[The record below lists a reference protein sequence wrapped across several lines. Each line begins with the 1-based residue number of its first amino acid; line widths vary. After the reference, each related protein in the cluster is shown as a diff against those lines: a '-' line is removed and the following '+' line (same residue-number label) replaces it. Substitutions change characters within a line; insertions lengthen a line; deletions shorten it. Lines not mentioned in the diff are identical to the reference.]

1 MKAAE
6 GIQLVYKYDIKEV
19 PSEYVAMWG
28 DRMVYRVSPASRPVN
43 RVSPASRPVNAYEPM
58 QDMGRAWLDFA
69 QVKLDDESKILDFY
83 NKYGLLASYGGP
95 LPAAGEP
102 INWFRNE
109 SLIFRCSL
117 GLYRAYKL
125 HKDGGSIASL
135 RDAFKD
141 LEQRYLDNDEA
152 ARELFDLCIDYLD
165 YDKDKYEGG
174 FYPPRNDD
182 ERLQATGYILRGI
195 INERIAGLSYRLEP
209 GLIVTGRH
217 YGIEYSHED
226 NSHEDI
232 NNLFV
237 PTWKFANLLEAIYLK
252 FRDMVIGG
260 KDIKECKNTQCRR
273 LFIPKRK
280 NEDYCDKHCKGRAK
294 RSRYY
299 AKYKK

>member
-28 DRMVYRVSPASRPVN
+28 DRMVYRVSPAR
-43 RVSPASRPVNAYEPM
+43 RPVNAYEPM
-58 QDMGRAWLDFA
+58 QDTGRAWLDFA

-95 LPAAGEP
+95 LPAVGEP

-141 LEQRYLDNDEA
+141 LEQRYLDYDEA

-165 YDKDKYEGG
+165 YDEDKYEGG

-217 YGIEYSHED
+217 YGIEY
-226 NSHEDI
+226 SHEDI

-299 AKYKK
+299 AKDKK

>member
-6 GIQLVYKYDIKEV
+6 GIQLVYEYDIKEV

-28 DRMVYRVSPASRPVN
+28 DRMVY

-141 LEQRYLDNDEA
+141 LEQRYLDYDEA

-165 YDKDKYEGG
+165 YGEDKYEGG

-182 ERLQATGYILRGI
+182 ERLQATWYILRGI

-209 GLIVTGRH
+209 GRIVTGRH
-217 YGIEYSHED
+217 YGIEY
-226 NSHEDI
+226 SHEDI

>member
-1 MKAAE
+1 MNAAE

-141 LEQRYLDNDEA
+141 LEQRYLDNDET
-152 ARELFDLCIDYLD
+152 ARELFDLCINYLD
-165 YDKDKYEGG
+165 YGKDKYEGG

-226 NSHEDI
+226 I

-260 KDIKECKNTQCRR
+260 KDIKECKNTQCRG

-280 NEDYCDKHCKGRAK
+280 NEDYCDKYCKGRAK

>member
-19 PSEYVAMWG
+19 PSEYVAMRG
-28 DRMVYRVSPASRPVN
+28 DRMVYRVSPAR
-43 RVSPASRPVNAYEPM
+43 RPVNAYEPM

-141 LEQRYLDNDEA
+141 LEQRYLDYDEA

-165 YDKDKYEGG
+165 YDEDKYEGG

-209 GLIVTGRH
+209 GRIVTGRH
-217 YGIEYSHED
+217 YGIEY
-226 NSHEDI
+226 SHEDI

-260 KDIKECKNTQCRR
+260 KDIKECKNTQCRG

-280 NEDYCDKHCKGRAK
+280 NEDYCDKYCKGRAK
-294 RSRYY
+294 RSRHY

>member
-19 PSEYVAMWG
+19 PSEYVAMRG
-28 DRMVYRVSPASRPVN
+28 DRMVYRVSPAR
-43 RVSPASRPVNAYEPM
+43 RPVNAYEPM

-165 YDKDKYEGG
+165 YGEDKYEGG

-217 YGIEYSHED
+217 YGIEY
-226 NSHEDI
+226 SHEDI

>member
-19 PSEYVAMWG
+19 PSEYVAMRG
-28 DRMVYRVSPASRPVN
+28 DRMVY

-165 YDKDKYEGG
+165 YGKAKYEGG
-174 FYPPRNDD
+174 KFYPPRNDD

-195 INERIAGLSYRLEP
+195 INEHIAGLSYRLEP
-209 GLIVTGRH
+209 GLIVTDRH
-217 YGIEYSHED
+217 DGIEYSCED
-226 NSHEDI
+226 A
-232 NNLFV
+232 NNLFT

-260 KDIKECKNTQCRR
+260 KDIKQCEYCLSLFTPDRKGQKYCPPRCKEN
-273 LFIPKRK
+273 
-280 NEDYCDKHCKGRAK
+280 AK
-294 RSRYY
+294 RQRYY
-299 AKYKK
+299 AKNKR

>member
-6 GIQLVYKYDIKEV
+6 GIQLVYEYDIKEV

-28 DRMVYRVSPASRPVN
+28 DRMVY

-141 LEQRYLDNDEA
+141 LEQRYLDYDEA
-152 ARELFDLCIDYLD
+152 ARELFDLCINYLD

-209 GLIVTGRH
+209 GRIVTGRH
-217 YGIEYSHED
+217 YGIEY
-226 NSHEDI
+226 SHEDI

-280 NEDYCDKHCKGRAK
+280 NEDYCDKYCKGRAK
-294 RSRYY
+294 RSRHY

>member
-141 LEQRYLDNDEA
+141 LEQRYLDYDEA
-152 ARELFDLCIDYLD
+152 ARELFDLCINYLD

-209 GLIVTGRH
+209 GRIVTGRH
-217 YGIEYSHED
+217 YGIEY
-226 NSHEDI
+226 SHEDI

-280 NEDYCDKHCKGRAK
+280 NEDYCDKYCKGRAK
-294 RSRYY
+294 RSRHY

>member
-141 LEQRYLDNDEA
+141 LEQRYLDYDEA
-152 ARELFDLCIDYLD
+152 ARELFDLCINYLD

-209 GLIVTGRH
+209 GRIVTGRH
-217 YGIEYSHED
+217 YGIEY
-226 NSHEDI
+226 SHEDI

-294 RSRYY
+294 RSRHY

>member
-19 PSEYVAMWG
+19 PSEYVSIWG
-28 DRMVYRVSPASRPVN
+28 DRMVYRVSPAR
-43 RVSPASRPVNAYEPM
+43 RPVNAYEPM
-58 QDMGRAWLDFA
+58 QDTGRAWLDFA

-95 LPAAGEP
+95 LLAAGEP

-141 LEQRYLDNDEA
+141 LEQRYLDNDKA
-152 ARELFDLCIDYLD
+152 ARELFDLCINYLD
-165 YDKDKYEGG
+165 YDEDKYEGG

-182 ERLQATGYILRGI
+182 KRLQATGYILRGI

-217 YGIEYSHED
+217 YGIEY
-226 NSHEDI
+226 SHEDI

-260 KDIKECKNTQCRR
+260 KDIKECKNTQCRG

-280 NEDYCDKHCKGRAK
+280 NEDYCDKYCKGRAK
-294 RSRYY
+294 RSRHY

>member
-6 GIQLVYKYDIKEV
+6 GIQLVYEYDIKEV
-19 PSEYVAMWG
+19 PSEYAAMWG
-28 DRMVYRVSPASRPVN
+28 DRMVCRVSPAR
-43 RVSPASRPVNAYEPM
+43 RPVNAYEPM

-141 LEQRYLDNDEA
+141 LEQRYLDYDEA

-165 YDKDKYEGG
+165 YGEDKYEGG

-182 ERLQATGYILRGI
+182 ERLQATWYILRGI

-209 GLIVTGRH
+209 GRIVTGRH
-217 YGIEYSHED
+217 YGIEY
-226 NSHEDI
+226 SHEDI

-260 KDIKECKNTQCRR
+260 KDIKECKNTQCRG